1 MKRTH
6 KKGFTVVELVI
17 VIAIIAVLAAIL
29 IPTFAG
35 VIKTARLSADKKAV
49 QEMTSALSVATAE
62 KKPANLDELVDALAA
77 KDFNSEDSLIPVS
90 KGHGFF
96 WNETENKIFLAKT
109 DANGNPTEVVFPEK
123 SADLIAEGAVNHA
136 LKGGY
141 VYVDIVADTAKDLE
155 KALTKGNEKITLEAD
170 LVLKSET
177 MIAEGANVTLD
188 LNGKTLTTKETTG
201 RHKYLNVDEG
211 ATLTIKNG
219 TAALRGVGVYGK
231 VVVEETATIQS
242 IDDNGGACLWVYEGG
257 EVVINGGTFTA
268 TGGDFNGTTSTDVV
282 QEPGV
287 ISNNGGTVTIN
298 GGTFS
303 APETGCYAINNN
315 SGTLVINGGTFTA
328 LRGVVG
334 AAGGNV
340 TINGGTFTVEGTG
353 AAGYYAVWAGDATV
367 TINDGTFESARAEFA
382 VDGEG
387 TGTITIKAGVAD
399 LAADTTLTAGQEYN
413 K

>member
-1 MKRTH
+1 MRKTN

-17 VIAIIAVLAAIL
+17 VIAIIAVLAAVL

-77 KDFNSEDSLIPVS
+77 KDFNSEDSLIPIS

-96 WNETENKIFLAKT
+96 WNETKNKIFLAKT

-141 VYVDIVADTAKDLE
+141 KYVDIVASDVKTLQN
-155 KALTKGNEKITLEAD
+155 ALTKGNEKIKLEEN
-170 LVLKSET
+170 VTLKSET
-177 MIAEGANVTLD
+177 MIPAGANVTLD
-188 LNGKTLTTKETTG
+188 LNGKTLTTAETTG
-201 RHKYLNVDEG
+201 RHKYLDVDAG
-211 ATLTIKNG
+211 ATLTITNG

-231 VVVEETATIQS
+231 VVVGEGATVQS
-242 IDDNGGACLWVYEGG
+242 IDANGGACLWVYEGG
-257 EVVINGGTFTA
+257 EVVIDGGIFTA
-268 TGGDFNGTTSTDVV
+268 TGGDFAANNDHVL
-282 QEPGV
+282 EPGV

-303 APETGCYAINNN
+303 APASGCYAINNN
-315 SGTLVINGGTFTA
+315 AGTLVINGGTFSA
-328 LRGVVG
+328 MRGVVA
-334 AAGGNV
+334 AAGGEV
-340 TINGGTFTVEGTG
+340 TINGGTFTVDNNVHGL
-353 AAGYYAVWAGDATV
+353 YAVYASNGSVTV
-367 TINDGTFESARAEFA
+367 NGGTFAGRTADFTVNSGA
-382 VDGEG
+382 
-387 TGTITIKAGVAD
+387 TGTITIKAGVAG
-399 LAADTTLTAGQEYN
+399 LVADKVLVAGQSYSN
-413 K
+413 